1 MAGITATG
9 TGSGIDIEG
18 LITKLMDAEKVSLTK
33 LDTKKTALESKISSI
48 GKFKSLIYD
57 VQAAAAKMMNS
68 GTLNGI
74 KATVGNAD
82 AIAVVPDNTAA
93 SGSYML
99 DVLQLASAQRIT
111 SASGLGFTSASQ
123 KLVESSAGVATARIS
138 LSFGLVQES
147 GFAADATRNKTLDI
161 KANANG
167 EITLQNVAD
176 AINGGKYGVT
186 ASLITD
192 KAGSVRLSLSGEKT
206 GAENAFKLDVAY
218 LDASNQAMSF
228 VSTDPDTGVTT
239 DNSPKLSQLA
249 FNPAATAGSG
259 FEMSTEGTAKDSKIK
274 LNGVEISRAGNTLE
288 DVIDGVAFDLK
299 AVTTS
304 TTTVTLKRDSGEIT
318 TQFKAFVDAYNALNA
333 QIRSTTAFN
342 ASTKTAGELQGEAAI
357 RGIQGQMRGLL
368 AKNFGENGNS
378 IRNLSGM
385 GISFQKDG
393 SLALSTTKLKNAV
406 ESNLDGV
413 LGFLGAF
420 DQTSSAVTPESSKD
434 GFAYQLQNLTKS
446 LLADGGLLNARIDG
460 LNKTIEDITSQ
471 KTRVNTRL
479 ESVEKRYRA
488 QFTAMDVAIASMKSV
503 GDYVTQLLNMNNNS
517 SS

>member
-1 MAGITATG
+1 
-9 TGSGIDIEG
+9 
-18 LITKLMDAEKVSLTK
+18 
-33 LDTKKTALESKISSI
+33 
-48 GKFKSLIYD
+48 
-57 VQAAAAKMMNS
+57 
-68 GTLNGI
+68 
-74 KATVGNAD
+74 VGNEHAL
-82 AIAVVPDNTAA
+82 AVGPDNTAA
-93 SGSYML
+93 SGSYTL

-111 SASGLGFTSASQ
+111 TASSLGLTSATQ
-123 KLVESSAGVATARIS
+123 KLVESSAGVATARIT
-138 LSFGLVQES
+138 LNFGSVQEG

-176 AINGGKYGVT
+176 AINGGQYGVKAT
-186 ASLITD
+186 LITD

-218 LDASNQAMSF
+218 LDASNQAMNF
-228 VSTDPDTGVTT
+228 VSTDPDTGATI
-239 DNSPKLSQLA
+239 DNSPKLSSLA
-249 FNPAATAGSG
+249 FNPAAAEGSG
-259 FEMSTEGTAKDSKIK
+259 FEMGLDGTAKNSLIK

-299 AVTTS
+299 AVTTA
-304 TTTVTLKRDSGEIT
+304 TTTVTLKRDSSEIT
-318 TQFKAFVDAYNALNA
+318 TQMQAFVDAYNALNA
-333 QIRSTTAFN
+333 KIQTTTAFN

-368 AKNFGENGNS
+368 AKSFGESGNS
-378 IRNLSGM
+378 IRSLSGL

-393 SLALSTTKLKNAV
+393 SLALSSTKLKSAV
-406 ESNLDGV
+406 ENNLDGV
-413 LGFLGAF
+413 LEFLGAF
-420 DQTSSAVTPESSKD
+420 DQTSSSVVPESSKD
-434 GFAYQLQNLTKS
+434 GLAYQLQTLTKS

-471 KTRVNTRL
+471 KVRMNTRL